1 MINSKAGIK
10 IIQCERVEDRRG
22 ECSNLVLVQIAT
34 HKQNC
39 SAVEQQ
45 DYWLDILQSVT
56 SYPQLVDNFSLVV
69 GGHRAP
75 VLAGVCEVGGE
86 DEKVVATSSLLQPV
100 LTAGLAG
107 TKQINVREHW
117 RDHWWFLV

>member
-1 MINSKAGIK
+1 MLSSGAAGLLT
-10 IIQCERVEDRRG
+10 G
-22 ECSNLVLVQIAT
+22 HS
-34 HKQNC
+34 
-39 SAVEQQ
+39 
-45 DYWLDILQSVT
+45 LQSVT

-100 LTAGLAG
+100 LAAGLVEENKLMSG
-107 TKQINVREHW
+107 KLR
-117 RDHWWFLV
+117 WF